1 MGEVVATYE
10 PEAALVA
17 SASAEKEWQVAIATM
32 TQLLSQCIQQDQD
45 AEESC
50 PLQGFILSGPIPL
63 FNEPARF
70 GDLRSL
76 VFTADQSAA
85 LQLPPSHQM
94 TETASESACQ
104 SVPLLPADP
113 LSHEKFCL
121 IQTSDFSWLAVLR
134 KQSEDA
140 QFQFSF
146 NPKTIEQ
153 ALAALRSRIQLTR
166 PPQLDAFN
174 ALLQQFPVKMPDYRI
189 PLQFSRHL
197 LHTAVQTPF
206 PHPGV
211 DRKVRP
217 RPQHTPDTVKEAEK
231 STRPEVELLQAIAH
245 EVRTPL
251 TTIQTFTRLLLKRS
265 DLPSEVLQRLES
277 IQRECRDQIDRFG
290 LIFRAMEITNT
301 EPSSVPQT
309 LQPISL
315 QQVLEENISRWQKQ
329 AARRDL
335 SLSIRVPQRLPS
347 VVISDPMMLDQ
358 VLTGLIDRLS
368 HSLPSGSEIE
378 LQVALAGEQ
387 LKLELRSHLQTNDST
402 SAVSTQKPTL
412 KSVGHVLMVQPETGG
427 LSLSLPVTKHLFQA
441 LGGKL
446 SVRQHQ
452 QQGEVLTIFLPLGP
466 EGQAY

>member
-1 MGEVVATYE
+1 MWVVPTMGEVVAMHE

-17 SASAEKEWQVAIATM
+17 SAHAEKEWRVAIATM
-32 TQLLSQCIQQDQD
+32 TQLLSQCIQDL
-45 AEESC
+45 ESVDIC
-50 PLQGFILSGPIPL
+50 PMQGFILSGPIPL
-63 FNEPARF
+63 FNESNRLGA
-70 GDLRSL
+70 LQSL
-76 VFTADQSAA
+76 VFTAEKSAIF
-85 LQLPPSHQM
+85 QLPPSHPM
-94 TETASESACQ
+94 AETPEAACQ

-113 LSHEKFCL
+113 MGQEKFCL
-121 IQTSDFSWLAVLR
+121 IQTAAFSWLSVLR
-134 KQSEDA
+134 HQGESQ

-146 NPKTIEQ
+146 SPDTIEQ

-166 PPQLDAFN
+166 PHHIQAFDQLLA
-174 ALLQQFPVKMPDYRI
+174 QFPVQIPDYHI

-206 PHPGV
+206 SGRQQSV
-211 DRKVRP
+211 DKSEP
-217 RPQHTPDTVKEAEK
+217 SQEAAPESEK
-231 STRPEVELLQAIAH
+231 ARPEVELLQAIAH

-265 DLPSEVLQRLES
+265 DLPAEVLQRLES

-301 EPSSVPQT
+301 EPNPLPT
-309 LQPISL
+309 ALQPISL

-335 SLSIRVPQRLPS
+335 SLSIRVPKQLPA
-347 VVISDPMMLDQ
+347 VVISEPMMLDQ

-378 LQVALAGEQ
+378 LQVTLAGEQ
-387 LKLELRSHLQTNDST
+387 LKLELRSQAST
-402 SAVSTQKPTL
+402 GKSSAVTKAPTL
-412 KSVGHVLMVQPETGG
+412 KAVGHVLMVQPETGG